1 MDSILLLI
9 VFEDMLSA
17 LLQATCSRF
26 HSLVLLSEMSQGMNS
41 SNLRVRPRLFGPE
54 GLPNQTKDESK
65 MRLSLSCF
73 SFKRAEPVYST
84 VFQTFRLF

>member
-1 MDSILLLI
+1 
-9 VFEDMLSA
+9 MLSV

-41 SNLRVRPRLFGPE
+41 SRPSNLRVRPRLFGLE